1 MAEKNA
7 FNLGKKNSRVT
18 SVDVAKGLCMFVVIM
33 SHTVH
38 AEGEKSFP
46 LISRGMA
53 MSFHMPL
60 FFILSAYTFHFSEN
74 MEQFKKAAIKSAK
87 RLLIPSLIIFVIR
100 IFMYDKILTEG
111 GVSLEYF
118 IKKSLSLLFSSGVG
132 INFAGLDVPAFGMIW
147 FLMVLFVARVLFDY
161 IHLVFEEK
169 YVFPLCA
176 LFSIVGVTLGKSTTT
191 FLAIDIAFAILPLFC
206 FGYKLRNVNFEN
218 KKPLIIIRDAL
229 IAGAV
234 WGGLLYVTFPDYRHV
249 SYLELAP
256 RNYPIYP
263 LCFIIAIA
271 GTVMFCKICCLID
284 KIPGLAIIL
293 RFIGKNSLYLYMIHC
308 LDMIW
313 DKLWVDYSSQKIQVL
328 MRCLTDFGAFL
339 ILIVILY
346 APKLLIGKKVKEV
359 N

>member
-18 SVDVAKGLCMFVVIM
+18 WVDVAKGLCMFVVIM

-118 IKKSLSLLFSSGVG
+118 IKKSLSLLFSSGVE
-132 INFAGLDVPAFGMIW
+132 I
-147 FLMVLFVARVLFDY
+147 R
-161 IHLVFEEK
+161 
-169 YVFPLCA
+169 
-176 LFSIVGVTLGKSTTT
+176 IVDSLG
-191 FLAIDIAFAILPLFC
+191 
-206 FGYKLRNVNFEN
+206 NEN
-218 KKPLIIIRDAL
+218 R
-229 IAGAV
+229 
-234 WGGLLYVTFPDYRHV
+234 GGLGSTGV
-249 SYLELAP
+249 
-256 RNYPIYP
+256 
-263 LCFIIAIA
+263 
-271 GTVMFCKICCLID
+271 
-284 KIPGLAIIL
+284 
-293 RFIGKNSLYLYMIHC
+293 
-308 LDMIW
+308 
-313 DKLWVDYSSQKIQVL
+313 Q
-328 MRCLTDFGAFL
+328 
-339 ILIVILY
+339 
-346 APKLLIGKKVKEV
+346 
-359 N
+359 